1 MERLQPFLHR
11 VCLKGGREMRCFAQ
25 DRIKRLTGVLLML
38 GGIMLVFICLPVELL
53 LICLGIA
60 LSVLGLLLL
69 R

>member
-1 MERLQPFLHR
+1 
-11 VCLKGGREMRCFAQ
+11 MRCFAQ